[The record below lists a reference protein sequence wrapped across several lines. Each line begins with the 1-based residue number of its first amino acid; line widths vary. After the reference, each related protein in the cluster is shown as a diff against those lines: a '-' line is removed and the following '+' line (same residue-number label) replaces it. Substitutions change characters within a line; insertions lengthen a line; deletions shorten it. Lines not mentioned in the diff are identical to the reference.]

1 MLVFIDPGQR
11 EGSTGVSEAP
21 GDVDTLTCESGQK
34 TNDGSRIA
42 LFLYLRQPVIAVM
55 S

>member
-11 EGSTGVSEAP
+11 ESSTGVSEAP
-21 GDVDTLTCESGQK
+21 GDVDTCESGQK
-34 TNDGSRIA
+34 TNDGGRIA
-42 LFLYLRQPVIAVM
+42 LLLYLRQPVIAVM